1 MNHICDFDFFENLF
15 QSYSVWKKLVNIYWS
30 DHRDKKD
37 KEIRFSDEDN
47 YEFEIFSIL
56 SIAYA

>member
-1 MNHICDFDFFENLF
+1 MFVTFENLF
-15 QSYSVWKKLVNIYWS
+15 QSYSVWKKLVNIYWT
-30 DHRDKKD
+30 DHRDK
-37 KEIRFSDEDN
+37 ETFRFSDEDN

>member
-15 QSYSVWKKLVNIYWS
+15 QSYSVWKKLVNIYWC
-30 DHRDKKD
+30 DHRDK
-37 KEIRFSDEDN
+37 ENFRFSDEDN